1 MGNYDG
7 VEADGS
13 TESSCL
19 KSKCEEV
26 DKTQDENVYMRR
38 VERRRVLTAG
48 K

>member
-1 MGNYDG
+1 MMVSRQTDQPNRAASRAS
-7 VEADGS
+7 VRQ
-13 TESSCL
+13 
-19 KSKCEEV
+19 V